1 MVHNIGANSA
11 REGAETPSKTSL
23 QYDVMLD
30 FGIDNG
36 RTRQRTSTATR
47 QYNAVHQ
54 GGIKCV
60 GTESST
66 TRAGEEIETHDVL
79 SRRSLEA
86 FAPEL
91 STSTAGSGD
100 ATSDLAQG
108 RERGQAI
115 LEPAARRE
123 HLGSSNEANQALL
136 EDLDEL
142 EQTVHLS
149 QSIFLRRLEE
159 SIQNAEFSEFLLNSR
174 GDEQEA
180 ARGQEARQFA
190 ARESGGEDRRQD
202 RQEHQQE
209 GHRHDG
215 QVAGRRHHD
224 HDQKGCWPV
233 DQTPG
238 RPTIGRDHTTSTT
251 RTAESK
257 RTTRIRRGVSS
268 EELSAAAIKA
278 SQPLPTRDPVQDAWE
293 RHDREVDSAKAS
305 LKETVQQVDTVR
317 WEDHHGRSAFTGLGY
332 GTTVKQYEAS
342 RQSVSSGSKLS
353 GAQWR
358 RIKRELRA
366 VDDDNL
372 MLGFEAFSAGAQTDS
387 INLSEHVYSAVDS
400 GTSVTVAKL
409 AEQLSGF
416 DKSATIKIA
425 GFNGAVSRSGGKGR
439 MIGIAKNRHGE
450 RVVIRVPDAHHVAG
464 APSDLLSVSG
474 LVACGYEF
482 HFTKAGAWI
491 VTPEME
497 IIDLEQRAG
506 LYWLKWI
513 KTVDPLSK
521 AKSPA
526 AQTADAKSMLS
537 TANHGGAESPL
548 EQDKPVEGADQPLH
562 GDDEADE
569 MLNELNTV
577 ESPDIGAAQ
586 VELGWTPDARPL
598 SATCSQP
605 ECAHC
610 CGIVR
615 EREKYVT
622 LDLLHRRLG
631 HFDPKKLDNMVS
643 QRALDVRLINHHVHS
658 CDVCKANKLTRGAVP
673 KQREDDAAQRK
684 PFERVWTDVKGKLLR
699 DLWGNEYMVTFTCE
713 VTRWT
718 CVYFCKRK
726 SEVVDRFREFLSWVK
741 RQGHVVRVLNSD
753 GGGEYT
759 ANENAK
765 VMSDFQRVC
774 VAEGITQELTS
785 PDTSAQNGISERL
798 NRTLIEHAKTVLH
811 EAGLARE
818 LWTLAVK
825 HVCWIRNR
833 LWHPALQFTAGAGIS
848 PFQALYGRTPKV
860 SMAKVFGCDAWRLD
874 MTVKKGSLEPKGKK
888 GIFVGLS
895 ANRKGWLILDPKS
908 RKCTTSFHC
917 SFDESLEGRRCA
929 LRDFDLRQ
937 HKAGPGASKDE
948 ERLALLERELYDE
961 GVDIPL
967 NDDRLHG
974 FREEVSTRENKPD
987 EQAGPKRRQYQHM
1000 SRQQAD
1006 RVQDEVESNSSDSWS
1021 IARPNSGR
1029 EGNRA
1034 RLQRGVSNDGSHDA
1048 LLEIPK
1054 RRAAIGTKQDLN
1066 DEDMTFLEIAFV
1078 NDLPA
1083 AYQQRNPKSQ
1093 TSASRVRYEKYK
1105 NARTLREA
1113 KARGATWDDIKWDYA
1128 RGYIDFKHVAGFVDI
1143 VECRQRQDQR
1153 GISVSPAAAVDEK
1166 SNLFFSGHFAWPHVR
1181 RVDPARLRGDGIR
1194 AH

>member
-91 STSTAGSGD
+91 SASTAGSGD

-123 HLGSSNEANQALL
+123 HLGSSNEANQAFL

-180 ARGQEARQFA
+180 ARGQEAQQFA
-190 ARESGGEDRRQD
+190 ARASGGEDRRQY

-257 RTTRIRRGVSS
+257 RTTRIRRGASS

-278 SQPLPTRDPVQDAWE
+278 SQTLPTRDPVQDAWE

-366 VDDDNL
+366 VDEDIP

-409 AEQLSGF
+409 AEQLSGL

-425 GFNGAVSRSGGKGR
+425 RFNGAVSRSGGKGR
-439 MIGIAKNRHGE
+439 MIGTSR
-450 RVVIRVPDAHHVAG
+450 R
-464 APSDLLSVSG
+464 
-474 LVACGYEF
+474 
-482 HFTKAGAWI
+482 
-491 VTPEME
+491 
-497 IIDLEQRAG
+497 IDMA
-506 LYWLKWI
+506 
-513 KTVDPLSK
+513 
-521 AKSPA
+521 
-526 AQTADAKSMLS
+526 
-537 TANHGGAESPL
+537 
-548 EQDKPVEGADQPLH
+548 
-562 GDDEADE
+562 
-569 MLNELNTV
+569 NEL
-577 ESPDIGAAQ
+577 
-586 VELGWTPDARPL
+586 
-598 SATCSQP
+598 
-605 ECAHC
+605 
-610 CGIVR
+610 
-615 EREKYVT
+615 
-622 LDLLHRRLG
+622 
-631 HFDPKKLDNMVS
+631 
-643 QRALDVRLINHHVHS
+643 
-658 CDVCKANKLTRGAVP
+658 
-673 KQREDDAAQRK
+673 
-684 PFERVWTDVKGKLLR
+684 
-699 DLWGNEYMVTFTCE
+699 
-713 VTRWT
+713 
-718 CVYFCKRK
+718 
-726 SEVVDRFREFLSWVK
+726 
-741 RQGHVVRVLNSD
+741 
-753 GGGEYT
+753 
-759 ANENAK
+759 
-765 VMSDFQRVC
+765 
-774 VAEGITQELTS
+774 
-785 PDTSAQNGISERL
+785 
-798 NRTLIEHAKTVLH
+798 
-811 EAGLARE
+811 
-818 LWTLAVK
+818 
-825 HVCWIRNR
+825 
-833 LWHPALQFTAGAGIS
+833 
-848 PFQALYGRTPKV
+848 
-860 SMAKVFGCDAWRLD
+860 
-874 MTVKKGSLEPKGKK
+874 
-888 GIFVGLS
+888 
-895 ANRKGWLILDPKS
+895 
-908 RKCTTSFHC
+908 
-917 SFDESLEGRRCA
+917 
-929 LRDFDLRQ
+929 
-937 HKAGPGASKDE
+937 
-948 ERLALLERELYDE
+948 
-961 GVDIPL
+961 
-967 NDDRLHG
+967 
-974 FREEVSTRENKPD
+974 
-987 EQAGPKRRQYQHM
+987 
-1000 SRQQAD
+1000 
-1006 RVQDEVESNSSDSWS
+1006 
-1021 IARPNSGR
+1021 
-1029 EGNRA
+1029 
-1034 RLQRGVSNDGSHDA
+1034 
-1048 LLEIPK
+1048 
-1054 RRAAIGTKQDLN
+1054 
-1066 DEDMTFLEIAFV
+1066 
-1078 NDLPA
+1078 
-1083 AYQQRNPKSQ
+1083 
-1093 TSASRVRYEKYK
+1093 
-1105 NARTLREA
+1105 
-1113 KARGATWDDIKWDYA
+1113 
-1128 RGYIDFKHVAGFVDI
+1128 
-1143 VECRQRQDQR
+1143 
-1153 GISVSPAAAVDEK
+1153 
-1166 SNLFFSGHFAWPHVR
+1166 
-1181 RVDPARLRGDGIR
+1181 
-1194 AH
+1194 